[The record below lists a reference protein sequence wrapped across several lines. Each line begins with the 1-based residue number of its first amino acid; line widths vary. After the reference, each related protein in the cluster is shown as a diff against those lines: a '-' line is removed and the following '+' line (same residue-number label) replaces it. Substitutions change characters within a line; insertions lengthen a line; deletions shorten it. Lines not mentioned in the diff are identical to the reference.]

1 MKLQYAF
8 AMLAAA
14 GALSGPVK
22 AEETSPPADLER
34 FRALVQPSDVDL
46 FFNYLRDA
54 MKAGMEGRALPSPP
68 PQLSQRAR
76 ELAESLRQE
85 GATTMD
91 QMLEM
96 IKQEMKKSLP
106 PPAPPTMPPEDDS
119 HRPDDRT

>member
-1 MKLQYAF
+1 MKMKYAF
-8 AMLAAA
+8 AMLMAA

-22 AEETSPPADLER
+22 AEEASPPADLER
-34 FRALVQPSDVDL
+34 FRALVKPSDVDL
-46 FFNYLRDA
+46 FFNYVRDA
-54 MKAGMEGRALPSPP
+54 MKAGMDGKALPPPP

-76 ELAESLRQE
+76 ELAESFRQE

-106 PPAPPTMPPEDDS
+106 PPAAPLTPPDDS
-119 HRPDDRT
+119 PDKPDYRT